1 VRTKFNSGPHTKA
14 VITLENK
21 QIRSYALEPAGSFF
35 LRCWTLFS
43 DGV

>member
-1 VRTKFNSGPHTKA
+1 MVVKRGKA

-35 LRCWTLFS
+35 FRCWTLFS